1 MLYGDCRNGERKMAD
16 RNLTM
21 STPAP
26 LITEDGELDFDAM
39 GKRAHSRAVSE
50 WGSLDYP
57 TRCRRQA
64 SNWVYDRACAEQR
77 AWRRDRGLPDDSAVS
92 MVDVAEWGASGDGW
106 VQ

>member
-1 MLYGDCRNGERKMAD
+1 
-16 RNLTM
+16 M

-39 GKRAHSRAVSE
+39 GKRAHTMASAD
-50 WGSLDYP
+50 WGGPDYP
-57 TRCRRQA
+57 PARGRQHMA
-64 SNWVYDRACAEQR
+64 WVMDRAQAER
-77 AWRRDRGLPDDSAVS
+77 RTWRRDHGLPDDSAVS